1 MSSPDL
7 RRLLPVW
14 AVMLCGLSAAVPA
27 SDIECPGREPGRYRL
42 YWGDLH
48 VHTAMSMDAYV
59 FGTRH
64 DPGDAFAYARGQP
77 LLLSDGRTQSKIDRP
92 LDFMAVTD
100 HAETF
105 DVMYLCSDPEYRDG
119 TYCEGFRDSSNPR
132 DALSAF
138 RRYLLPVIAG
148 ARPARPPLCSEPGI
162 DCDEASRREWRRA
175 QAYANAADAPC
186 EFTAFIGSEWSATP
200 DNRHWHRNLIFASD
214 SVTEDV
220 IDYVRYPDVSHLWGA
235 LDEQC
240 RPEQGCDVITIPH
253 NGNLSE
259 SGNFAVEDDTDRRRA
274 QRIRY
279 ERLVEVYQSKGSSE
293 CLPEHWDDSGSD
305 CRFELLFPRPLAQK
319 LADDSLTREEWRL
332 LRGGYARHL
341 LSRGLEVYQPAA
353 GPGGGNPLQLGLIGS
368 TDNHSATPGN
378 TAEDNWTGDVWAQPG
393 QPESRFQRLDY
404 SPGGLV
410 AVWAEQNSRAS
421 LFDALKQRRVY
432 GTSGTRIGLR
442 FIADRELPETI
453 CRQPLPT
460 QFEAGMGGQ
469 LNAGSAGDL
478 YFVIQASMDQTPL
491 ARVEIIKGVVEDGT
505 AREEVHTVAD
515 WPAGTDSLCVTWRDR
530 QFDPQAPAYWY
541 VRILELP
548 TPRWSRRDCLAAG
561 DCARYP
567 GADQMIQERAW
578 SSPIW
583 HLPVAGDKPD

>member
-1 MSSPDL
+1 MTSFDL
-7 RRLLPVW
+7 RRHLAVW
-14 AVMLCGLSAAVPA
+14 AAVLSGFSMPVTA
-27 SDIECPGREPGRYRL
+27 SDIDCPGREPGRHHL

-48 VHTAMSMDAYV
+48 VHTAMSMDAYL

-77 LLLSDGRTQSKIDRP
+77 LLLSDGRTQSQISRP

-100 HAETF
+100 HSETF
-105 DVMYLCSDPEYRDG
+105 DVMYLCTDPEYRNEA
-119 TYCEGFRDSSNPR
+119 YCEGFRDSSNPQ
-132 DALSAF
+132 DAMSAF

-148 ARPARPPLCSEPGI
+148 ERPARPLLCSEPGV
-162 DCDEASRREWRRA
+162 DCDAASRREWRRA

-200 DNRHWHRNLIFASD
+200 DSRHWHRNLIFASD
-214 SVTEDV
+214 AVTEDV
-220 IDYVRYPDVSHLWGA
+220 IDYVRYPNVNHLWGA
-235 LDEQC
+235 LDDHC

-259 SGNFAVEDDTDRRRA
+259 SGNFAVEDDSDRRRA
-274 QRIRY
+274 QRIHY

-293 CLPEHWDDSGSD
+293 CLPEHWDDAGSD
-305 CRFELLFPRPLAQK
+305 CRFELFFPRRLAQK
-319 LADDSLTREEWRL
+319 MEQDSVTREEWRQ
-332 LRGGYARHL
+332 LRAGYARHL
-341 LSRGLEVYQPAA
+341 LSRGLEVYQSGSAQ
-353 GPGGGNPLQLGLIGS
+353 GGGNPLQLGLIGS
-368 TDNHSATPGN
+368 TDNHLATPGN
-378 TAEDNWTGDVWAQPG
+378 TAEDNWSGDAWARPG
-393 QPESRFQRLDY
+393 QPESRFQRMDY

-410 AVWAEQNSRAS
+410 GVWAEQNTRAS

-442 FIADRELPETI
+442 FMADRALPETI
-453 CRQPLPT
+453 CQQPLPAD
-460 QFEAGMGGQ
+460 FEAGMGGQ
-469 LNAGSAGDL
+469 LNALSSGEP

-491 ARVEIIKGVVEDGT
+491 ARVEIIKGVVQDGT
-505 AREEVHTVAD
+505 TREEVHTVSK
-515 WPAGTDSLCVTWRDR
+515 WPEGTDSLCISWRDR
-530 QFDPQAPAYWY
+530 QFAPHVPAYWY

-548 TPRWSRRDCLAAG
+548 TSRWSRRDCLAAG
-561 DCARYP
+561 DCDRFP

-583 HLPVAGDKPD
+583 NLPVRGNLSH